1 MNDIGESMAASW
13 LRHVEKCKIVTTNWT
28 VDIEEKYSFHEKFVQ
43 LLNKGRQVFSKKGIE
58 IFPNKELSS
67 IIKQAE
73 CDVVGFQF
81 QSGSISKLYGIDVA
95 VHSKGK
101 GLDYGENVKKIV
113 EKSLR
118 TALCFLTILEV
129 DENCQIDIYFLT
141 PKMAEKEKK
150 EAEDALSCL
159 ETIFKNYNYKNMNFE
174 LYANDSFYDKI
185 LKDLNNKKYLDAS
198 DTNEQFMRSLVI
210 LDLCKK
216 YIKQKSDD
224 EIKQEEKAEN
234 EEIAIGVHAQTELRT
249 KLESI
254 DVSIE
259 SNSDL
264 ISRLQ
269 TIEGTKA
276 YFEHLGNLALLVKDR
291 SDNFARRYYSKPLVI
306 GKEVYYMCNNWL
318 TGDKENLQKF
328 IDDRSQVSTK

>member
-1 MNDIGESMAASW
+1 MSDIGESMAASW
-13 LRHVEKCKIVTTNWT
+13 LRHVKKCKIVTTNWT
-28 VDIEEKYSFHEKFVQ
+28 VDVEENDIFLKKINNLLIKVQ
-43 LLNKGRQVFSKKGIE
+43 QTFKKKGIE

-81 QSGSISKLYGIDVA
+81 GSGKISKLYGIDVA

-101 GLDYGENVKKIV
+101 GLDYGDNIKKII

-118 TALCFLTILEV
+118 TALCFYTILGVGKDCPIE
-129 DENCQIDIYFLT
+129 IYFLT
-141 PKMAEKEKK
+141 PKMAEDEKRK
-150 EAEDALSCL
+150 AEEHLNYL
-159 ETIFKNYNYKNMNFE
+159 QEEFFKRFE
-174 LYANDSFYDKI
+174 IKFILYANKSFYEEI
-185 LKDLNNKKYLDAS
+185 LEKLNNKNHLDAS

-210 LDLCKK
+210 MDMCKK
-216 YIKQKSDD
+216 YVKQKSQD
-224 EIKQEEKAEN
+224 ERKEEEEAEEK
-234 EEIAIGVHAQTELRT
+234 EIQIGQLAQTELRT
-249 KLESI
+249 TLESI

>member
-13 LRHVEKCKIVTTNWT
+13 LRHVKKCKIVTTNWT
-28 VDIEEKYSFHEKFVQ
+28 VDVEENDISPKEMND
-43 LLNKGRQVFSKKGIE
+43 LLINVRQTFKKKGIE

-81 QSGSISKLYGIDVA
+81 ESGSISSLYGIDVA

-118 TALCFLTILEV
+118 TALCFYSILGMKRKCPIE
-129 DENCQIDIYFLT
+129 IYFLT
-141 PKMAEKEKK
+141 PKMDKNEETAAEK
-150 EAEDALSCL
+150 ALECL
-159 ETIFKNYNYKNMNFE
+159 KGTFKGFDIKFI
-174 LYANDSFYDKI
+174 LYANKSFYEEI
-185 LKDLNNKKYLDAS
+185 LEKLNNKNNLDAS

-210 LDLCKK
+210 LDMCKK
-216 YIKQKSDD
+216 YVKQKSQV
-224 EIKQEEKAEN
+224 ERKKEEKAE
-234 EEIAIGVHAQTELRT
+234 EKEIQIGQLAQTELRT
-249 KLESI
+249 TLESI
-254 DVSIE
+254 DISIE
-259 SNSDL
+259 SNSNL
-264 ISRLQ
+264 ISELQ
-269 TIEGTKA
+269 TINGTKD
-276 YFEHLGNLALLVKDR
+276 YFKYLGNLALLVKDR

-318 TGDKENLQKF
+318 IEDLGNINNF
-328 IDDRSQVSTK
+328 INKYSTKSKN

>member
-13 LRHVEKCKIVTTNWT
+13 LRHVKKCAIVTNNWT
-28 VDIEEKYSFHEKFVQ
+28 VDIEENYAFPNEMVTLLENVKNAFEEKEI
-43 LLNKGRQVFSKKGIE
+43 K
-58 IFPNKELSS
+58 IFPKKELSS

-81 QSGSISKLYGIDVA
+81 DLGTISKLYGIDVA

-101 GLDYGENVKKIV
+101 GLDYGDNIKKII

-118 TALCFLTILEV
+118 TALCFYTILGV
-129 DENCQIDIYFLT
+129 NNNCPIEIYFLT
-141 PKMAEKEKK
+141 PKMDKNEKTAAE
-150 EAEDALSCL
+150 EALKCL
-159 ETIFKNYNYKNMNFE
+159 KTIFTDCNYKKMNFE

>member
-43 LLNKGRQVFSKKGIE
+43 LLNIGRQVFSKKGIE

-101 GLDYGENVKKIV
+101 GLDYGDNIKKII

-118 TALCFLTILEV
+118 TALCFYTILGV
-129 DENCQIDIYFLT
+129 KKNCPIEIYFLT
-141 PKMAEKEKK
+141 PKMDKNEKTAAE
-150 EAEDALSCL
+150 EALKCL
-159 ETIFKNYNYKNMNFE
+159 KGTFKGFKIKFI
-174 LYANDSFYDKI
+174 LYANKSFYEEI
-185 LKDLNNKKYLDAS
+185 LEKLNNKNHLDAS

-210 LDLCKK
+210 MDMCKK
-216 YIKQKSDD
+216 YVKQKS
-224 EIKQEEKAEN
+224 QEERKEEEEAEKK
-234 EEIAIGVHAQTELRT
+234 EIQIGQLAQTELRT
-249 KLESI
+249 TLESI
-254 DVSIE
+254 DVSIK
-259 SNSDL
+259 SNSNL